1 MRKLNKGCRRYD
13 CTSVTKLTLLTGA
26 VSIDITP
33 PIGIHLHNWAYSP
46 HSTATGIHQ
55 PLKAQILAVGNNE
68 TGFIQLLVSVD
79 FGWWMSAA
87 DEWTFRNS
95 ILQATELPEAQLILA
110 LTHTHSGP
118 SISREDRDRPG
129 GHLIEPYLESV
140 QQKIGTAAREVMT
153 KMVPSFIDWGYGLCS
168 LAMNRDM
175 YRIAEKRFVLAAN
188 DDVAADSTLLIGRIT
203 SQEEE
208 RPIAVI
214 ANYAAHPTS
223 LGGLNSKI
231 SPDFIGSARELVE
244 KENGGV
250 FIYLQGASGDL
261 SPCQQYAENTAIAE
275 KNGLILGHA
284 VLSTLFGMLDPGKN
298 LSYDVTVES
307 GAPLGTF
314 VSQLKPQVSLQV
326 SEIRKLSLRTQ
337 KNEPPPTTNPV
348 IMADRILRASRI
360 IGNVG
365 SETTEFPVTFWK
377 MGEAVFIA
385 YPGEAYSLLQE
396 SLREAFPKK
405 SILFINLA
413 NGAHCGYIAPQ
424 IAYETSRYPAW
435 QSPLHAGSLEQLI
448 KFCKDYIFN
457 D

>member
-1 MRKLNKGCRRYD
+1 M
-13 CTSVTKLTLLTGA
+13 TLLAGA

-46 HSTATGIHQ
+46 HPIATGIHQ
-55 PLKAQILAVGNNE
+55 PLKAQILAIANRE

-87 DEWTFRNS
+87 DEWTFRS
-95 ILQATELPEAQLILA
+95 AILQRTELPEAQLILA

-118 SISREDRDRPG
+118 SISRDDRDRPG
-129 GHLIEPYLESV
+129 GDLIEPYLDAIQE
-140 QQKIGTAAREVMT
+140 KIGLAAKEIMT
-153 KMVPSFIDWGYGLCS
+153 KLVPCYVDWGYGLCT
-168 LAMNRDM
+168 LAMNRDL
-175 YRIAEKRFVLAAN
+175 YRSTEKRYVLAAN
-188 DDVAADSTLLIGRIT
+188 DNVAADPTLLIGRIT
-203 SQEEE
+203 SQDDE
-208 RPIAVI
+208 PIAVI

-223 LGGLNSKI
+223 LGGMNSKI
-231 SPDFIGSARELVE
+231 SPDFIGSAREIVE
-244 KENGGV
+244 KEHGGV

-261 SPCQQYAENTAIAE
+261 SPCQQYAENTDIAE
-275 KNGLILGHA
+275 QNGSILGHA
-284 VLSTLFGMLDPGKN
+284 VLSTLFGMLDPGKT
-298 LSYDVTVES
+298 LTYDVTVES

-314 VSQLKPQVSLQV
+314 VSQLKPQISLQV

-360 IGNVG
+360 ISNVG

-377 MGEAVFIA
+377 MGEAIFIA

-396 SLREAFPKK
+396 SLREAFPKRV
-405 SILFINLA
+405 ILFINLA
-413 NGAHCGYIAPQ
+413 NGAHCGYVAPQ
-424 IAYETSRYPAW
+424 IAYDTSRYPAW

-448 KFCKDYIFN
+448 EFCKGYISQ

>member
-1 MRKLNKGCRRYD
+1 M
-13 CTSVTKLTLLTGA
+13 TLLAGA

-33 PIGIHLHNWAYSP
+33 PVGIHLHNWAYSP
-46 HSTATGIHQ
+46 HPTATGIHQ
-55 PLKAQILAVGNNE
+55 PLKAQILAVGNDGN
-68 TGFIQLLVSVD
+68 GFIQLLVSVD

-87 DEWTFRNS
+87 DEWVFRNT
-95 ILQATELPEAQLILA
+95 ILQTTQLPEAQLILA

-118 SISREDRDRPG
+118 SISRDDRDRPG
-129 GHLIEPYLESV
+129 GHLIEPYLDSA
-140 QQKIGTAAREVMT
+140 QKKIALAAKDVMT
-153 KMVPSFIDWGYGLCS
+153 KMLPCFIDWSYGFCS
-168 LAMNRDM
+168 LAMNRDL
-175 YRIAEKRFVLAAN
+175 YRSTEKRYVLAAN
-188 DDVAADSTLLIGRIT
+188 DDVVADSTLLIGRVT
-203 SQEEE
+203 SQDE

-231 SPDFIGSARELVE
+231 SPDFIGSAREIVE

-261 SPCQQYAENTAIAE
+261 GPSQQYAQDTDIAE
-275 KNGLILGHA
+275 KNGLIVGHA
-284 VLSTLFGMLDPGKN
+284 VLSTLHGMLDPGKT
-298 LSYDVTVES
+298 LTYDVTVES

-365 SETTEFPVTFWK
+365 SQTTEFPVTFWK
-377 MGEAVFIA
+377 MGEALFIA

-405 SILFINLA
+405 VILFINLA
-413 NGAHCGYIAPQ
+413 NGAHCGYVAPQ
-424 IAYETSRYPAW
+424 IAYETFRYPAW
-435 QSPLHAGSLEQLI
+435 QSPLHAGSLEQLME
-448 KFCKDYIFN
+448 FCKRYISK